1 MRSSLTAT
9 VVVFF
14 LAGSL
19 FITLGGGF
27 FAPVFVPANNL
38 FIYFIFFISFG
49 SFNSGFGFFCG
60 EFWLRL
66 KIGDLTIFFS

>member
-1 MRSSLTAT
+1 
-9 VVVFF
+9 